1 MRLEKNRPVPPASAG
16 SLAALPT
23 ELTQTLRQVLGFK
36 EAETP
41 LPEWKCRLRYEK
53 AEAGF
58 WAPGNQEQS
67 IGGPQGLN
75 GAGTGGTQTHGHLV
89 SLSLE
94 ELGTESG
101 ACGLRTASSLGWG
114 PRGAL
119 V

>member
-1 MRLEKNRPVPPASAG
+1 VKSCPVRLEKNRPVPPASAG

-53 AEAGF
+53 AEADF

-75 GAGTGGTQTHGHLV
+75 GAGTGGTQTHGHLGV
-89 SLSLE
+89 
-94 ELGTESG
+94 TESRG
-101 ACGLRTASSLGWG
+101 VGNRVRGLRAEDSI
-114 PRGAL
+114 
-119 V
+119 

>member
-1 MRLEKNRPVPPASAG
+1 MRRPKLTSGPP
-16 SLAALPT
+16 
-23 ELTQTLRQVLGFK
+23 EIRNKVLGVHR
-36 EAETP
+36 ASMG
-41 LPEWKCRLRYEK
+41 LGL
-53 AEAGF
+53 G
-58 WAPGNQEQS
+58 APKLMG
-67 IGGPQGLN
+67 IW
-75 GAGTGGTQTHGHLV
+75 V